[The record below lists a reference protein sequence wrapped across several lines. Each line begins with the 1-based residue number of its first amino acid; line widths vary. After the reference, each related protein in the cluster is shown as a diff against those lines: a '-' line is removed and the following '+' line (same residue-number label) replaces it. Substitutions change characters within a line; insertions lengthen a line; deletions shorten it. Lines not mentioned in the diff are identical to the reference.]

1 MKFKSLHLIYI
12 LVAGT
17 GLITF
22 TSFSG
27 GKTGSSTAGCGGSGC
42 HTASTATGIFISFDG
57 NSALTS
63 YTPGKKYA
71 IQVTITN
78 TNYSSN
84 NNAEAGF
91 NLNANKGS
99 ISNIASGTAQT
110 SGEMNHTTPK
120 KLSSG
125 TTNFTF
131 DWTAPAAGSG
141 LATFNIAGNI
151 VNGDDGTAGDAW
163 ALTTK
168 TLAEEV
174 SSTVKKATITTI
186 ASSAITNTGATISA
200 QINAN
205 NANTAAEVQF
215 GTTTSYGITKAMT
228 PASIAGSSTTSASA
242 NLTGLIADMTYN
254 YRIKATNSAGDTFS
268 SNSTFKTTAS
278 GAAIFQSDKE
288 STTIYPN
295 PASNYTIIKGENITK
310 DFEFS
315 VTNTSGKKLSL
326 PITAAR
332 ADEIKLNTSALSKGI
347 YYIQWNE
354 NGNRKSIPLFIE
366 H

>member
-12 LVAGT
+12 LAAGI
-17 GLITF
+17 GLITL
-22 TSFSG
+22 TSNSG
-27 GKTGSSTAGCGGSGC
+27 GKTGVSSTGCGGSGC
-42 HTASTATGIFISFDG
+42 HTASSATSVFISFDG

-63 YTPGKKYA
+63 YTPGKKYT

-78 TNYSSN
+78 TSYSAN
-84 NNAEAGF
+84 TNAKTGF
-91 NLNANKGS
+91 NLTANKGS
-99 ISNIASGTAQT
+99 ISNIASGTTQT

-120 KLSSG
+120 ALSSG

-131 DWTAPAAGSG
+131 DWTAPSIASG
-141 LATFNIAGNI
+141 TAVFNIAGNI
-151 VNGDDGTAGDAW
+151 VNGDGGTAGDAW
-163 ALTTK
+163 DITTK
-168 TLAEEV
+168 SLTEEA
-174 SSTVKKATITTI
+174 STITKKATITTI
-186 ASSAITNTGATISA
+186 VSSSITNTGATISA

-215 GTTTSYGITKAMT
+215 GTTTSYGSTKAMT
-228 PASIAGSSTTSASA
+228 PASITGSSATSASA

-354 NGNRKSIPLFIE
+354 NGNRKSLPLFIE